1 MTYEVDLDQS
11 TSETNW
17 AEFDALWPDYAQP
30 VAIIQPR
37 GDLKRKA
44 LACLDEHE
52 YKYGWNKHARRRY
65 IMKRHKLRTSSKKTA
80 RSMDNLLTD
89 RVNWY
94 LHFSQ

>member
-11 TSETNW
+11 TIERNW
-17 AEFDALWPDYAQP
+17 AEFDALWPDYAQAVQVIP
-30 VAIIQPR
+30 PR

-44 LACLDEHE
+44 LELLDESE
-52 YKYGWNKHARRRY
+52 YKNGWNKHAQRRY
-65 IMKRHKLRTSSKKTA
+65 VMKRHKLRTSSKKTA
-80 RSMDNLLTD
+80 RSNDNQLTE

>member
-1 MTYEVDLDQS
+1 MTNRFLDSQLDKEIS
-11 TSETNW
+11 W
-17 AEFDALWPDYAQP
+17 AEFDALWPYYSQSVQVIP
-30 VAIIQPR
+30 PR

-52 YKYGWNKHARRRY
+52 YKNGWNKHAQRRY
-65 IMKRHKLRTSSKKTA
+65 VMKRHKLRTSSKKTA
-80 RSMDNLLTD
+80 RRDDNLLTD